1 MASETTVQQQVRL
14 LHARMNG
21 QNWRNNVGAG
31 LIVDEYGNERQ
42 VRWGLA
48 NESAQ
53 QNAVMKSSDIIG
65 ITPITIQPHHVGRIF
80 GVFTALET
88 KRPGWHLTPGDKR
101 GLAQQK
107 FIDIV
112 RNVGG
117 FAGFVT
123 DPADIYGIIQL

>member
-1 MASETTVQQQVRL
+1 MASETTVQQQTRL
-14 LHARMNG
+14 LHARLNG

-53 QNAVMKSSDIIG
+53 QNTVMKSSDIIG

>member
-31 LIVDEYGNERQ
+31 MIVDEYGNERQ